1 MTPFRERQ
9 IIQPVARFVSEE
21 HIRTLLFLFSAIVFV
36 FFTTKE
42 YIPFAARLVVPFLL
56 ILLMTAGQMK
66 QRVVLLF
73 CVVLG
78 LGLNVWANYYIIAN
92 HGFMITYIGIA
103 LMIAC
108 AAGPQ
113 ASAVM
118 ARAAVL
124 LISILMGLAL
134 IQKLVS
140 PHYMSGA
147 LVGGYLAN
155 GYMFKTMISL
165 FHSNWPEVV
174 QQNLMGQKALLSL
187 PPGQGNAVP
196 LTVPPFVQLLAIV
209 LTYAALFSQVAIE
222 ACVLL
227 RARLGIWT
235 HYAVLLFVLIIYS
248 TRNENVFLSMN
259 LILGY
264 AMTDAQTKK
273 ARLWY
278 VIGIAYLLIM
288 EMMGLRPGI
297 FG

>member
-1 MTPFRERQ
+1 MTPLRERP
-9 IIQPVARFVSEE
+9 ILQPLSRFVSEE
-21 HIRTLLFLFSAIVFV
+21 HIRTLLILFSAIVFV

-56 ILLMTAGQMK
+56 ILLMTAGQVK

-73 CVVLG
+73 CIVLG
-78 LGLNVWANYYIIAN
+78 LGLNVWANYYVIAN

-108 AAGPQ
+108 ASGPQ
-113 ASAVM
+113 ASAVI

-155 GYMFKTMISL
+155 GYMFKTLISL
-165 FHSNWPEVV
+165 FYSNWPEVV
-174 QQNLMGQKALLSL
+174 QQNLMAQKALMAM
-187 PPGQGNAVP
+187 PPGQGASVP
-196 LTVPPFVQLLAIV
+196 LTVPPYLQLLAVI
-209 LTYAALFSQVAIE
+209 LTYAALLSQIAIE

-227 RARLGIWT
+227 RARLGMWT
-235 HYAVLLFVLIIYS
+235 HYAVMLFVLIIYS

-264 AMTDAQTKK
+264 AMTDDDTKK

-278 VIGIAYLLIM
+278 VIGIAYLLVM

>member
-1 MTPFRERQ
+1 MTPFRERP
-9 IIQPVARFVSEE
+9 ILQPLSRFVSEE
-21 HIRTLLFLFSAIVFV
+21 HIRTLLILFSAIVFV

-56 ILLMTAGQMK
+56 ILLMTAGEVK

-78 LGLNVWANYYIIAN
+78 LGLNVWANYYVIAN

-108 AAGPQ
+108 ASGAQ
-113 ASAVM
+113 ASAVI

-155 GYMFKTMISL
+155 GYMFKTLISL
-165 FHSNWPEVV
+165 FYSNWPEVV
-174 QQNLMGQKALLSL
+174 QQNLLAQKALLSM
-187 PPGQGNAVP
+187 PPGQGNSVP
-196 LTVPPFVQLLAIV
+196 LTVPPYLQLLAII
-209 LTYAALFSQVAIE
+209 LTYAALFSQIAIE

-227 RARLGIWT
+227 RARLGMWT
-235 HYAVLLFVLIIYS
+235 HYAVMLFVLIIYS

-264 AMTDAQTKK
+264 AMTDEHTKK

-278 VIGIAYLLIM
+278 VMGIAYLLVM